1 MKKILIF
8 ILLLV
13 VLTACTTLDS
23 KGYNKK
29 EYIKDGKCTLH
40 NAELV
45 VLLPDGTEV
54 GNGFFITFWG
64 GEEIE
69 VEGWLGLTLD
79 FLRPQPLSISPI
91 YLLKVSIIWPFESK
105 MVRSIAKPPSR
116 RWVAQLSQGS

>member
-45 VLLPDGTEV
+45 VEVQRIEYGFLLIPKKYWDYHYEYFP
-54 GNGFFITFWG
+54 NYHPFIMG
-64 GEEIE
+64 GCFYSESFPKEEKARICPKCKE
-69 VEGWLGLTLD
+69 EY
-79 FLRPQPLSISPI
+79 LR
-91 YLLKVSIIWPFESK
+91 LKDEIDK
-105 MVRSIAKPPSR
+105 K
-116 RWVAQLSQGS
+116 